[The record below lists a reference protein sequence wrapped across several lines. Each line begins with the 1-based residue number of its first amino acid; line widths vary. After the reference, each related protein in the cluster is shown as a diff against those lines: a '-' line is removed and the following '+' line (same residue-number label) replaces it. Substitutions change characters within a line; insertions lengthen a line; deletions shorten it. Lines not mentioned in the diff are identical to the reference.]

1 MLRRS
6 LRQLLVALTAM
17 AVVSIVGCAG
27 ERDPI
32 NRVQPNYVAKSYFD
46 GEWHYAST
54 VVSVPAGDA
63 GTAAG
68 FGEWDLKSVK
78 WDVQKDWLLARRIDE
93 LIDGGDS
100 LAREGD
106 DYEGT
111 ILAAYRIQSHFDIQ
125 KSYNQ
130 ATGEEYNILS
140 ENMSDRPWYDR
151 EYIRVDWSNNYF
163 DSAGL
168 GGYYTG
174 SRGAPGQ
181 IQALSFFKECEDGS
195 RNAVDGTCN
204 SEPDAPVFV
213 DGYFDITSRYVAK
226 PGTTSMWGYNNIPLC
241 WLFGF
246 MECTSQEFTLRH
258 SFKRKDPNHK
268 YEKRSYKGPETEL
281 FGYFDTMRMSYNYQE
296 NIREQNKVRYI
307 NRHPIWTQESYN
319 EDGSLKAPAERVA
332 KPVVYHVNR
341 DFPTQEEDPVVYD
354 TAIRVAQE
362 WDSVFSNVVS
372 ELGAPPPRGGKM
384 FVLCPHNPVRDTDS
398 SWCGEP
404 GTSPRIGD
412 LRYSMLGYMPD
423 YMTYG
428 LLGLG
433 PSNNDLLTGEIVAGQ
448 AYVYHYNNTAAWDVT
463 QMILLLNGDLDPEE
477 FIDGLDLTDWIAE
490 VNNNEVT
497 RATHHHH
504 HLEDARPFVENMLD
518 GPHSRY
524 WDGRRQAPSEA
535 DIEYQKEHGHKAWL
549 MNFMDD
555 FERRGLIQ
563 QNDGVPEARLAQLQG
578 SEIEGMLLTDDLL
591 QSAGVARSELATQLE
606 LNGTDFSPIRGAFE
620 GQREQMLQEYFMQ
633 HNMYVAEFADAALL
647 GLAKEYKNSNLSPE
661 EIFQAVRARIY
672 FAVMAHEIGHS
683 IGLMHNFGASDDAVN
698 YFDDYWQ
705 IRSSREASDGG
716 AVGPRVTDPLTDYE
730 IDNSIYN
737 YGYSS
742 VMDYAGRYTIDGTG
756 LGKYDRAAI
765 MWGYGDMVQVFK
777 DVGSADKDI
786 LKSWADDQGEIL
798 TFGRAP
804 TAVHYTYFWDR
815 MDYLVYDDN
824 NREWVK
830 TDELVDDYKWTA
842 DGRARVP
849 YIYCSHGRSDLGDSC
864 LTRDFGAD
872 TYERLD
878 GILDDV
884 NTWYV
889 MRNFNRGKI
898 ASGYDDVMSYVNR
911 YMGRTYMR
919 IKRWHDIYGLYKQL
933 LPRYYTD
940 AQLETFFLDP
950 VNGWGV
956 QTMGVQMAFNHL
968 VKVLFTPDIK
978 GWKLATDTL
987 GNELTIENPYVGGD
1001 DFTTDITNARY
1012 YSTAW
1017 SYGYNGERDCGY
1029 YWYDCL
1035 HHMGYYLD
1043 KIMAIQALTDSE
1055 TYFVARS
1062 TPEDIREWKVGY
1074 FSTFRDQLLE
1084 INRALMSGDF
1094 SGVGPYVE
1102 NTGSTTLNY
1111 PNYTNLAE
1119 ITTDHTVGDSFVVD
1133 PAATFTLQLYWQILG
1148 KARFSGTFDMEFQ
1161 DRSYIW
1167 GLNGATPNVDP
1178 ARVVSFTDPFS
1189 SMTYYAL
1196 TFEGKGAAE
1205 AMLAKANA
1213 LYARSSLCDSGAGD
1227 VCVEPSFLDET
1238 FEGGPTLEELAEQAR
1253 NRTTEEL
1260 RQYVQLIKVN
1270 EKLSRE
1276 MFGDVYIGNPYNP

>member
-6 LRQLLVALTAM
+6 LRQLSVALIAL
-17 AVVSIVGCAG
+17 AVVSVSGCAG

-54 VVSVPAGDA
+54 LVSVPAGDA
-63 GTAAG
+63 ATAAG
-68 FGEWDLKSVK
+68 FGEWDLKSVT
-78 WDVQKDWLLARRIDE
+78 WDVQKDWLLARRTYEI
-93 LIDGGDS
+93 IDGADS
-100 LAREGD
+100 LEREGD

-151 EYIRVDWSNNYF
+151 EYIRVDWSTNYF

-168 GGYYTG
+168 GGFYSG
-174 SRGAPGQ
+174 NQGAPGQ
-181 IQALSFFKECEDGS
+181 IHALSFFKECEDGD
-195 RNAVDGTCN
+195 RNSIDGTCN

-213 DGYFDITSRYVAK
+213 DGYFDVTSRYIAK
-226 PGTTSMWGYNNIPLC
+226 PGSISMWGYNNIPLC
-241 WLFGF
+241 WLYGF

-268 YEKRSYKGPETEL
+268 FEKRSYKGPETEL

-296 NIREQNKVRYI
+296 NIREQNKVRYM
-307 NRHPIWTQESYN
+307 NRHPIWTQESFN
-319 EDGSLKAPAERVA
+319 DDGSLKDVSQRKAQPI
-332 KPVVYHVNR
+332 VYHVNR
-341 DFPTQEEDPVVYD
+341 DFPTQEEDPVIYD
-354 TAIRVAQE
+354 TAVRVARE
-362 WDSVFSNVVS
+362 WDAVFSNVVAQ
-372 ELGAPPPRGGKM
+372 LGVAPPAGGKM
-384 FVLCPHNPVRDTDS
+384 FVLCPHNPVREGDS
-398 SWCGEP
+398 VWCGEA

-423 YMTYG
+423 YMSYG

-433 PSNNDLLTGEIVAGQ
+433 PSNNDLLTGEIVAGS

-463 QMILLLNGDLDPEE
+463 QMILLLNGDLDPEQY
-477 FIDGLDLTDWIAE
+477 IDGLDMTDWIDE
-490 VNNNEVT
+490 VNSGSLT
-497 RATHHHH
+497 RQMDYE
-504 HLEDARPFVENMLD
+504 LEDARSFVQHMVA
-518 GPHSRY
+518 GPHARY
-524 WDGRRQAPSEA
+524 WDGRRQAPGEE
-535 DIEYQKEHGHKAWL
+535 DIAYQKEHGHKAWL

-555 FERRGLIQ
+555 FEQRGLIEK
-563 QNDGVPEARLAQLQG
+563 NDGVAAARLSNLHG
-578 SEIEGMLLTDDLL
+578 TEIEGMLMTDDLL
-591 QSAGVARSELATQLE
+591 GSAGVLRSDLAAQLDE
-606 LNGTDFSPIRGAFE
+606 RGQDFSPLRGAFDS
-620 GQREQMLQEYFMQ
+620 QRHEMLQEFFMKQ
-633 HNMYVAEFADAALL
+633 NMFVAEFADAALL
-647 GLAKEYKNSNLSPE
+647 GLAKEYKNSNLSSE

-683 IGLMHNFGASDDAVN
+683 LGLMHNFGASDDAIN
-698 YFDDYWQ
+698 YFPKYWEIRDDGY
-705 IRSSREASDGG
+705 
-716 AVGPRVTDPLTDYE
+716 VGPRIDDPMSQDE
-730 IDNSIYN
+730 IDQSIYN

-756 LGKYDRAAI
+756 LGRYDMAAI
-765 MWGYGDMVQVFK
+765 MWGYGDLVQVFK
-777 DVGSADKDI
+777 DIGSVDADT
-786 LKSWADDQGEIL
+786 LKSWADDDGEVL
-798 TFGRAP
+798 SLGAAP
-804 TAVHYTYFWDR
+804 SATHYTYFYNR
-815 MDYLVYDDN
+815 MGPSLYDEN

-830 TDELVDDYKWTA
+830 TNELIDAYKWTA

-872 TYERLD
+872 TYERLT

-884 NTWYV
+884 DTWYV

-898 ASGYDDVMSYVNR
+898 SSGYDDVMGYVRR

-919 IKRWHDIYGLYKQL
+919 IKRWHDVYGLYKQL
-933 LPRYYTD
+933 LPRYYSD
-940 AQLETFFLDP
+940 QQLEEFFMDP
-950 VNGWGV
+950 VEGWGV
-956 QTMGVQMAFNHL
+956 QTQGVQMAFNHL

-978 GWKLATDTL
+978 GWKIATDTL
-987 GNELTIENPYVGGD
+987 GNELTVENPYVSGD
-1001 DFTTDITNARY
+1001 EFTTDITNARF

-1055 TYFVARS
+1055 TYFVARA

-1084 INRALMSGDF
+1084 INRALMAGDY
-1094 SGVGPYVE
+1094 SGVGPYVADPE
-1102 NTGSTTLNY
+1102 AGKMAF
-1111 PNYTNLAE
+1111 PNYTDLNS
-1119 ITTDHTVGDSFVVD
+1119 IKVDHSAGPGFVVD
-1133 PAATFTLQLYWQILG
+1133 PAATFTIQLYWQIFG

-1167 GLNGATPNVDP
+1167 GLDGATPDVDP
-1178 ARVVSFTDPFS
+1178 ARVVSFEDPFS
-1189 SMTYYAL
+1189 SMKYFAL
-1196 TFEGKGAAE
+1196 TFNGEGAAE
-1205 AMLAKANA
+1205 AMLDRANA
-1213 LYARSSLCDSGAGD
+1213 LYVRSSLCNAATEA
-1227 VCVEPSFLDET
+1227 CVDPSFVLDEGT
-1238 FEGGPTLEELAEQAR
+1238 YAPTEAEQLEQAR

-1260 RQYVQLIKVN
+1260 RKYVQLIKVN
-1270 EKLSRE
+1270 EMLSRE
-1276 MFGDVYIGNPYNP
+1276 MFGSVYIGNPYNP